1 MNSMWAF
8 IIRTALLL
16 VVPMASSELFTD
28 DASIDSL
35 KETRII
41 GGSEVSNNQPYRI
54 YRLYPHGH
62 FTVASA
68 KLQIVPH
75 HSLNTILL
83 QYQIHTQC
91 TSILFYKHR

>member
-8 IIRTALLL
+8 ITTALLL

-41 GGSEVSNNQPYRI
+41 GGSEVSR
-54 YRLYPHGH
+54 
-62 FTVASA
+62 
-68 KLQIVPH
+68 
-75 HSLNTILL
+75 
-83 QYQIHTQC
+83 
-91 TSILFYKHR
+91 

>member
-28 DASIDSL
+28 NASIDSM

-54 YRLYPHGH
+54 YRLYPQH

-68 KLQIVPH
+68 KLQIPH
-75 HSLNTILL
+75 H
-83 QYQIHTQC
+83 
-91 TSILFYKHR
+91 LFN

>member
-8 IIRTALLL
+8 IIRTTLLL

-41 GGSEVSNNQPYRI
+41 GGSEVSSVVQSSTEYI
-54 YRLYPHGH
+54 HMI
-62 FTVASA
+62 
-68 KLQIVPH
+68 IV
-75 HSLNTILL
+75 L
-83 QYQIHTQC
+83 
-91 TSILFYKHR
+91 